1 MASIGS
7 PETPRQKM
15 IMLMY
20 LVLTAMLAL
29 NVDKKVL
36 DAFALVNEG
45 FMSSIE
51 NFGSK
56 NETVYTKFYNAAQ
69 ENPQK
74 VGELNRTVLRIK
86 QHSDSIYNYIAK
98 LKVMI
103 VKRADGPEGNV
114 KNIQSKEDLDASAEL
129 MIAKKYGSVL
139 KSAIEVYKDS
149 LLKII
154 NPGDSAEIASITK
167 SLDTSSPPDIAGI
180 RPSWEN
186 SKFEGYPLIAVITL
200 MSKMQSDVRNSE
212 ADVINYL
219 YKKIDE
225 SSFKFNKL
233 KAQVIPKS
241 SFVLQGDVYEA
252 KVFISAIDTT
262 AVPEILVN
270 GNKLSII
277 PGENAGIYKVT
288 ANAEGTFK
296 WNGVINYKNPSGQ
309 IVPYRFEQE
318 YQVEKPSMTVS
329 PTRMNILYLGLP
341 NPISVSVP
349 GISSRDI
356 QVSMKN
362 GRIEPSADGFLAYPE
377 KLTEKAYI
385 SVSATVDKVVK
396 QMGTVEFRV
405 KKVPNPI
412 ATVAGKNEGLIS
424 KNELTVEQGVFADI
438 PDFDFDMKFKVLSF
452 VVSTSQGGFVVDRA
466 TTGAKFTQEQRDLF
480 KGLTKGSRLYID
492 NIVAKGDDGL
502 TRNLSAIS
510 FKIN

>member
-212 ADVINYL
+212 DDVINYL

-225 SSFKFNKL
+225 
-233 KAQVIPKS
+233 
-241 SFVLQGDVYEA
+241 
-252 KVFISAIDTT
+252 
-262 AVPEILVN
+262 
-270 GNKLSII
+270 
-277 PGENAGIYKVT
+277 
-288 ANAEGTFK
+288 
-296 WNGVINYKNPSGQ
+296 
-309 IVPYRFEQE
+309 
-318 YQVEKPSMTVS
+318 
-329 PTRMNILYLGLP
+329 
-341 NPISVSVP
+341 
-349 GISSRDI
+349 
-356 QVSMKN
+356 
-362 GRIEPSADGFLAYPE
+362 
-377 KLTEKAYI
+377 
-385 SVSATVDKVVK
+385 
-396 QMGTVEFRV
+396 
-405 KKVPNPI
+405 
-412 ATVAGKNEGLIS
+412 
-424 KNELTVEQGVFADI
+424 
-438 PDFDFDMKFKVLSF
+438 
-452 VVSTSQGGFVVDRA
+452 
-466 TTGAKFTQEQRDLF
+466 
-480 KGLTKGSRLYID
+480 
-492 NIVAKGDDGL
+492 
-502 TRNLSAIS
+502 
-510 FKIN
+510 